1 VARRKLELEQKE
13 GKDMQST
20 ARDVSEYLEEIP
32 LERRAALTRLRQ
44 LCLDV
49 LDGHQEIMRY
59 GMACYQRPD
68 ATEPD
73 IAFASQK
80 RHIALYVLKKLVLDA
95 NRALLTTASI
105 GKGCVRYSRPQKID
119 FEVVKKVLLETK
131 ASTDPIC

>member
-1 VARRKLELEQKE
+1 
-13 GKDMQST
+13 MQST
-20 ARDVSEYLEEIP
+20 AQDVSAYLEEIP
-32 LERRAALTRLRQ
+32 LERRAALTQLRQ

-49 LDGHQEIMRY
+49 LTGYQETMRY

-80 RHIALYVLKKLVLDA
+80 QHIALYVLKKPVLDA

-105 GKGCVRYSRPQKID
+105 GKGCVRYSKPEKID
-119 FEVVKKVLLETK
+119 FEVVKRVLLETK
-131 ASTDPIC
+131 ASNDPIC